1 MTEQKKTF
9 IENKKQIKRQNL
21 TKSKEEVLSEQGTD
35 LKYEVNRHYEKQ
47 DISENMFDENVIVT
61 KDNNETN
68 PDDTEVKDEDNEQYK
83 VEESNE
89 AIKDEGMPEKDDERN
104 NTVEEQNINS
114 INNITNESDIN
125 NTSNNTQNFISQ
137 MGHLTTKE
145 QKSSDSITESTP
157 SPSKEEISSNSEDS
171 KDTITSNNKHNCSY
185 NTSDM
190 RHDLTTV
197 NLTNTSH
204 CQGDN
209 ENIASSTPIP
219 DMNEHQISLNNTTPN
234 LNTNHSADNTPKL
247 IRHVIED
254 NDDMEDVNGSNDIP
268 TATEPNTKS
277 EDNMNDNDNDSQKDT
292 NKDTNK
298 ENNDNND
305 TLMDEINNEKGVD
318 ESDEDMLKEFDESQ
332 WTEKFWERTKT
343 EVQMTQAEIDEE
355 LKEKEHVQ

>member
-83 VEESNE
+83 VQESNE

-104 NTVEEQNINS
+104 NTEEEQNINS

-197 NLTNTSH
+197 NLSNTSH
-204 CQGDN
+204 SHP
-209 ENIASSTPIP
+209 ENNNITSSTPIP

-234 LNTNHSADNTPKL
+234 LNTNLNADNTPKL

-254 NDDMEDVNGSNDIP
+254 NDDMNDVNVINDIP

-277 EDNMNDNDNDSQKDT
+277 EDNTMNDNDSQ
-292 NKDTNK
+292 KDTNK

>member
-89 AIKDEGMPEKDDERN
+89 ATKDEGMPEKDDERN
-104 NTVEEQNINS
+104 NTVEEQNTHS

-197 NLTNTSH
+197 NLSNTSH

-234 LNTNHSADNTPKL
+234 LNTNLNADNTPKL

-277 EDNMNDNDNDSQKDT
+277 EDNTMNDNDSQ
-292 NKDTNK
+292 KDTNK